1 MKARI
6 TRGIA
11 HFAARRIAGRMLRR
25 VGLLR
30 LLPAGLLPMLLA
42 EGALMAWRQ
51 LQARPELRRR
61 LWQSLSAG
69 MPRKRPAR

>member
-1 MKARI
+1 MRAKI

-42 EGALMAWRQ
+42 EGALLAWRE
-51 LQARPELRRR
+51 LQARPELRQRI
-61 LWQSLSAG
+61 WQSLSAKT
-69 MPRKRPAR
+69 PRRKPAR